1 MVECFKDLHVEF
13 KMKNKTIDNYIQ
25 PSSGGGAGVGGS
37 GGTSYNG
44 KTLEGHTVQPANP
57 EYQSNDWVS
66 YGLLGLGVVGVIA
79 TIAAYKM
86 ITKQMREHNSRNN
99 MGVTDI
105 LHGHSYLHQGL
116 KAQAKQNNENE

>member
-1 MVECFKDLHVEF
+1 MAESINELVTGHEYQ
-13 KMKNKTIDNYIQ
+13 T
-25 PSSGGGAGVGGS
+25 
-37 GGTSYNG
+37 
-44 KTLEGHTVQPANP
+44 HTVQPSKP
-57 EYQSNDWVS
+57 EAQNDLMG

-86 ITKQMREHNSRNN
+86 ITKQMIKHNGRNN
-99 MGVTDI
+99 RGLADI